1 MPRGHFKENRFQF
14 LLLALLLQF
23 ALGGWFPKEH
33 NDFIHAAAMVGWLAA
48 AIYALRL
55 ERRHLIAVVAAGL
68 VVVGLMFIR
77 GAEPVEDA
85 AAFFVLCAL
94 GAGVLRHILRAKQ
107 VTFDT
112 VCASLS
118 VYIVIG
124 LVFATIYIG
133 LVKELGVDEHGA
145 SVAFTGLSGEDHS
158 ERWARRVGVLQ
169 LRHDDDAG
177 VGRHHTQGSFR
188 ALLCHAAGDRWADL
202 PADIG
207 RRTRRPAGRP
217 GW

>member
-94 GAGVLRHILRAKQ
+94 GAGVLRHILRAKIYALTAILGTGNMTQ
-107 VTFDT
+107 RRM
-112 VCASLS
+112 AAPSL
-118 VYIVIG
+118 V
-124 LVFATIYIG
+124 
-133 LVKELGVDEHGA
+133 HGA
-145 SVAFTGLSGEDHS
+145 
-158 ERWARRVGVLQ
+158 
-169 LRHDDDAG
+169 
-177 VGRHHTQGSFR
+177 
-188 ALLCHAAGDRWADL
+188 
-202 PADIG
+202 
-207 RRTRRPAGRP
+207 
-217 GW
+217 